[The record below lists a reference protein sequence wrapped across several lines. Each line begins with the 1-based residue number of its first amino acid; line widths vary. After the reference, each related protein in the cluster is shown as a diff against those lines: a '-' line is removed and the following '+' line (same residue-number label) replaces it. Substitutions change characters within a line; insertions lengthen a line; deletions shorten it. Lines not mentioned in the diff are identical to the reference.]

1 MSELREMI
9 VGFPKEKKGMP
20 SHLQEYWNLRNR
32 LHIIDGVIL
41 LQDEETMRSDLVD
54 HFNRVLVPQSF
65 RSETLHSLHAAH
77 QGISSMIERARS
89 SVYWP
94 GITNDIISLR
104 HLCGSCNRIAPSNPS
119 APPIEPCIPTSTFE
133 AVACDFFHYMGRYY
147 FVAADRLSGWTE
159 TQQIKVGTIES
170 GSSGLC
176 KALRRLS
183 VTFGVPSEISSDG
196 GPEFVARETGDFFK
210 RWGVR
215 HRQSSVSFPSSNGRA
230 ELAMKMTKRLLMN
243 NVGPNGDLN
252 SDKMVRALL
261 TQRNTPDLGCR
272 LSSAQV
278 LFGRPLKDTLPIIK
292 KDLMVFNNPQILK
305 QWRDTWK
312 LKEETMRSRYV
323 KTTEKLNEHARPLPP
338 LRHGDHVFI
347 QNQSGRF
354 PTKVELLSKPKEM
367 TNMS

>member
-1 MSELREMI
+1 MI
-9 VGFPKEKKGMP
+9 VAGFPKEKKGMP

-32 LHIIDGVIL
+32 LHIIDCVIL

-77 QGISSMIERARS
+77 QGISSGNIERSRS
-89 SVYWP
+89 LVYWP
-94 GITNDIISLR
+94 GITNYIISLR

-119 APPIEPCIPTSTFE
+119 TRPMEPCIPTIPFE
-133 AVACDFFHYMGRYY
+133 AVACDIFHCMCRYY

-159 TQQIKVGTIES
+159 TQQIKVGTNES

-176 KALRRLS
+176 KTLRRLF

-210 RWGVR
+210 RWRVR

-230 ELAMKMTKRLLMN
+230 ELAVKMTKRLVMN

-272 LSSAQV
+272 LSSA
-278 LFGRPLKDTLPIIK
+278 
-292 KDLMVFNNPQILK
+292 
-305 QWRDTWK
+305 
-312 LKEETMRSRYV
+312 
-323 KTTEKLNEHARPLPP
+323 
-338 LRHGDHVFI
+338 
-347 QNQSGRF
+347 
-354 PTKVELLSKPKEM
+354 
-367 TNMS
+367 